1 MRRSHILVVEDNPD
15 HAFLIE
21 RALAA
26 LGSGIEV
33 NVVGSGEEALRYVRN
48 EGPYSRAPRP
58 NLILLDLRLPKKSGL
73 EVLAEL
79 KNDERHKATPVILLT
94 SSDSEADIARSYN
107 LGANSYIVK
116 PEFSM
121 PLVDRVKAIV
131 EYWLNV
137 SDLPPETPVEHRKRG
152 P

>member
-1 MRRSHILVVEDNPD
+1 MKRSHILVVEDNPD

-21 RALAA
+21 RALAG

-48 EGPYSRAPRP
+48 EGPYANAPRP
-58 NLILLDLRLPKKSGL
+58 NLILLDLRLPRKSGL

-79 KNDERHKATPVILLT
+79 KNDKRHKATPVILLT
-94 SSDSEADIARSYN
+94 SSESEADIARSYD

-121 PLVDRVKAIV
+121 PLVDKVKAMV
-131 EYWLNV
+131 EYWLKV
-137 SDLPPETPVEHRKRG
+137 SDLPPESRVEQSK
-152 P
+152 